1 MKEIRLTIEDREYEK
16 LMELK
21 GEMTW
26 HDYLCREL
34 K

>member
-1 MKEIRLTIEDREYEK
+1 MKEIRLTIEDWEYEK